1 MCRRVKIYLVSIF
14 ISVMT
19 GALASALTSG
29 NMDIYE
35 RIVKPP
41 LSPPS
46 ILFPIVWTA
55 LYVLMGI
62 CSRIFEGSP
71 RTVQRRCHGYL

>member
-14 ISVMT
+14 IAVMT

-35 RIVKPP
+35 KIVKPP

-46 ILFPIVWTA
+46 ILFPI
-55 LYVLMGI
+55 
-62 CSRIFEGSP
+62 EKH
-71 RTVQRRCHGYL
+71 QKN